1 MSRGLSS
8 FFARLL
14 GLASTIC
21 SLIVIAG
28 FVLFI
33 VNQSKTASARQQAVL
48 RGTGEGLQR
57 RTAGQSAPGAP
68 SAAAASSQA
77 GRAEAQRT
85 STEPEDQGT
94 LQQAIHG
101 AAKALR
107 SPFAGLTSSSHSR
120 WLIEV
125 VGTLLALLLY
135 GFILRYLMRMLT
147 VRVRT

>member
-8 FFARLL
+8 FVARLL

-21 SLIVIAG
+21 SLLVIAG
-28 FVLFI
+28 FILFV
-33 VNQSKTASARQQAVL
+33 VNQSKAASARQQAVL
-48 RGTGEGLQR
+48 IGTGEGTGRHGTTQRSVSTGSEAEEHGALQ
-57 RTAGQSAPGAP
+57 G
-68 SAAAASSQA
+68 
-77 GRAEAQRT
+77 
-85 STEPEDQGT
+85 
-94 LQQAIHG
+94 AIHG

-107 SPFAGLTSSSHSR
+107 SPFASLTSSSHSR
-120 WLIEV
+120 WTVEI